1 MFMVLVKQNILFIH
15 IPKTGGQSI
24 TVYLL
29 ENNNQPT
36 DNLNN
41 SDFGLINNNNFKLKG
56 PQHYHHMFL
65 TEYEK
70 MYKIKNYF
78 IFSVVRNPFDR
89 FVSAF
94 YYSGFAEEYDYVD
107 MIDIIPTL
115 KKNKKLDL
123 YRMFCPQYKFF
134 EGKSKIDKIFKTE
147 NLHESFNFLN
157 NKFQFKSTKD
167 YFINSRNK
175 TRKPLN
181 ETTKNFIKNYY
192 KDDFEKFGYSYETP

>member
-1 MFMVLVKQNILFIH
+1 MFMVVVEQNILFIH

-36 DNLNN
+36 NNLNN
-41 SDFGLINNNNFKLKG
+41 SKFGLVNNNNLKLKG

-65 TEYEK
+65 KEYEK
-70 MYKIKNYF
+70 IYKLKNYF

-94 YYSGFAEEYDYVD
+94 YYSNFYKKYNYVD

-115 KKNKKLDL
+115 EKNKKLDL

-147 NLHESFNFLN
+147 NLNESFDFIN
-157 NKFQFKSTKD
+157 NKFQYKSKKD
-167 YFINSRNK
+167 YFINVRKN
-175 TRKPLN
+175 TRKPLD
-181 ETTKNFIKNYY
+181 EKTKNFIKNYY
-192 KDDFEKFGYSYETP
+192 KDDFDKFGYSYETP